1 MRIDPKTNASPIA
14 AAAAR
19 RRTSGSSF
27 AVSDT
32 TDARPAA
39 SAASAAPV
47 GSLDALLALQ
57 EESGEGERRRKAAR
71 RGHDILDSLDRL
83 KAALLSGRVP
93 ARDLQTIVA
102 RLSERNAVSGDPRLD
117 EIIAHIE
124 LRAKVELAK
133 LGAGSAPAANGG
145 GPYPQRG

>member
-19 RRTSGSSF
+19 RRASGGGF
-27 AVSDT
+27 AVSDSS
-32 TDARPAA
+32 APRPA
-39 SAASAAPV
+39 SAATSAAPV

-83 KAALLSGRVP
+83 KAALLAGRVP
-93 ARDLQTIVA
+93 AGDLQAIAA
-102 RLSERNAVSGDPRLD
+102 RLSERNMHSGDPRLD

-133 LGAGSAPAANGG
+133 LAAGKASGGAVEA
-145 GPYPQRG
+145 

>member
-19 RRTSGSSF
+19 RRASGGNFSVADST
-27 AVSDT
+27 AS
-32 TDARPAA
+32 RPAS
-39 SAASAAPV
+39 SAANAAPV

-57 EESGEGERRRKAAR
+57 EESGEGERRRRAAR

-93 ARDLQTIVA
+93 IGDLQMIAA
-102 RLSERNAVSGDPRLD
+102 RLAERNVHSGDPRLD

-133 LGAGSAPAANGG
+133 LAAGKVGEGRLAPA
-145 GPYPQRG
+145 R

>member
-19 RRTSGSSF
+19 RRASGGSF

-32 TDARPAA
+32 TASRPAS

-71 RGHDILDSLDRL
+71 RGHDILDALDRL

-93 ARDLQTIVA
+93 AADLKAVVA
-102 RLSERNAVSGDPRLD
+102 RLAERRDLSGDPRLD
-117 EIIAHIE
+117 EIIGHIE
-124 LRAKVELAK
+124 LRAQVELAK
-133 LGAGSAPAANGG
+133 LGTGAPGADQPNP
-145 GPYPQRG
+145 PYGARG